1 MFYKKRSSIVFDLY
15 VGPPPSSC
23 STFMA
28 LKLRLAMTILMK
40 CRPGLVAHLGLACGS
55 WVVVSRG
62 TTLRSFLAPMG
73 RTDVESVAQANCLVA
88 RWEWYNFLRTSLYL
102 QQVTTW
108 NPVDHSGLGGEAY
121 STVYVIN
128 ICRFATLQVYFISFA
143 NLCAVWYMD
152 FGTTINQPHVP
163 TPSVSMDDQTSTSVL
178 VIFHFPRYCRA
189 LPKKV
194 YIYCM
199 PSNSKGLFICF
210 LYIIGISE
218 NMGAPSFQ
226 C

>member
-1 MFYKKRSSIVFDLY
+1 M
-15 VGPPPSSC
+15 
-23 STFMA
+23 
-28 LKLRLAMTILMK
+28 
-40 CRPGLVAHLGLACGS
+40 
-55 WVVVSRG
+55 
-62 TTLRSFLAPMG
+62 
-73 RTDVESVAQANCLVA
+73 
-88 RWEWYNFLRTSLYL
+88 
-102 QQVTTW
+102 
-108 NPVDHSGLGGEAY
+108 DHSGLGGEAY

-194 YIYCM
+194 YIYIYIFLLHALEFKRVYLYVYM
-199 PSNSKGLFICF
+199 FFIYNWNF
-210 LYIIGISE
+210 
-218 NMGAPSFQ
+218 
-226 C
+226 